1 MNSKLRVR
9 SSSFLPARSAG
20 RDDDIAIDEPVELAG
35 HAWLQMVVLAVFYE
49 GAEEEDG
56 VLLFSSAAQL
66 GGTGCL

>member
-1 MNSKLRVR
+1 MW
-9 SSSFLPARSAG
+9 G

-35 HAWLQMVVLAVFYE
+35 HAWLQIVVLAVFYE

-66 GGTGCL
+66 RRNPRPRLALHRN